1 MPISALPQE
10 TVRLLGS
17 PLVFSSPVAVVKEL
31 VDNAIDANATSVE
44 VFVALNT
51 VDSLEVRDNG
61 HGIHPDDFA
70 TLGRRGCTSKLR
82 TFEDIQT
89 VGAITL
95 GFRGDALACAATMS
109 TLHIV
114 TRTAGGPTA
123 SKLSFSEAGGVDKI
137 ERVAAPVGTAVKV
150 TDLFAKIPVR
160 KQWALK
166 EATKS
171 LSKIKD
177 LLHTYAF
184 ARPHVKL
191 TLKVLDQPKLSWSYA
206 PGSHPSIKQAALQV
220 FGTELVSQCTAKTNT
235 SQDAISSSSNDLA
248 GIFKVQEKGVYA
260 IDAVLPQAGADP
272 ARISRG
278 PWFSVDSRP
287 VSASKGTIKTLYS
300 TFKARLSRTLELPGS
315 TTSVRNPFVAVNIK
329 CPPRSY
335 DPNVEPSKDEVIFA
349 HSDRLMAAFERIL
362 ENAYS
367 TTPPDSSPSAN
378 QDAQLAAKLPHQ
390 DSEAVEPQDQCSH
403 LISPDS
409 TADDSPP
416 SPVITGAN
424 TSVSSGIS
432 SLTKPSQLRPQQ
444 HQTSPRMTV
453 SDINRLEEHSLYI
466 SPPSSH
472 DPKLRVKPDLHSSST
487 IGPQD
492 DRTPQISRRWKVDMS
507 SHNEDDDEPIAITS
521 QHHSQE
527 QDAERN
533 QGFTRASHDVNPWV
547 IAKFNARRSQD
558 GALTSEAEHQ
568 TRPAQDSLPVTAF
581 GANTRRASH
590 ILGLR
595 PVVRLDSDGASGK
608 QVPAPIPAP
617 HLGAPDLSSGA
628 YRSPI
633 LNFTASDSE
642 AAQKVRRQVG
652 GSREP
657 QGSNASSRH
666 GNRAYRKPRG
676 STRQHSPSEDQENNW
691 FQGSLDF
698 TTRKRGRLA
707 KERFGSGGKLNVQGA
722 GCTQLSKDQPNADLD
737 LGAIRRRQ
745 ALAET
750 RRLRETMGGRLN
762 SSAELED
769 FGAIVSSREVRE
781 PDPTVH
787 RDMPKDEVVVKT
799 GLPRG
804 DSRAYLL
811 AKESSLPATTTR
823 RLRRVKSCKLPLE
836 TTPVGEE
843 THNLL
848 QTLQIDMQE
857 LCRSFE
863 QSHYVAEG
871 LAENVLGHPISQTEF
886 RDIEHRVRELL
897 SKMGLDELHSGCQVE
912 FNIPE
917 VSQVEASRGGE
928 MPDHDVL

>member
-31 VDNAIDANATSVE
+31 VDNAIDANSTSVE

-95 GFRGDALACAATMS
+95 GFRGEALACATTIS

-114 TRTAGGPTA
+114 TRTAGEPTA
-123 SKLSFSEAGGVDKI
+123 SKLSFSEAGGVGKI

-171 LSKIKD
+171 LSIIKD

-191 TLKVLDQPKLSWSYA
+191 ALKVLDQPKLSWSYA
-206 PGSHPSIKQAALQV
+206 PGSHPSIKQAALQI
-220 FGTELVSQCTAKTNT
+220 FGTELVSQSIAKTNKI
-235 SQDAISSSSNDLA
+235 QDATPSSSNDLA
-248 GIFKVQEKGVYA
+248 GIFRAQEKDVYA
-260 IDAVLPQAGADP
+260 IDAVLPQPGANP
-272 ARISRG
+272 TRISRG

-287 VSASKGTIKTLYS
+287 VSASKGTIKALYS
-300 TFKARLSRTLELPGS
+300 TFRTHLNRTLELPGS

-335 DPNVEPSKDEVIFA
+335 DPNVETSKDEVLFA
-349 HSDRLMAAFERIL
+349 DSPRLIEAFERLL
-362 ENAYS
+362 ENVYS
-367 TTPPDSSPSAN
+367 TTPPDSSPSAS

-390 DSEAVEPQDQCSH
+390 NSEAVKPQDQSSH

-409 TADDSPP
+409 TPDDSPP
-416 SPVITGAN
+416 SPVITGAK
-424 TSVSSGIS
+424 TSVISGVS

-444 HQTSPRMTV
+444 HPTSPRMTV

-466 SPPSSH
+466 TPPSSH
-472 DPKLRVKPDLHSSST
+472 DPKLRAKPDLLKSST

-507 SHNEDDDEPIAITS
+507 SHGENDDEPIAITS

-527 QDAERN
+527 QEAERN
-533 QGFTRASHDVNPWV
+533 QGFTKASQDVNPWV

-558 GALTSEAEHQ
+558 GALMSQAKHQ
-568 TRPAQDSLPVTAF
+568 TRTAQDSLPITAF
-581 GANTRRASH
+581 EVNARRASP
-590 ILGLR
+590 IPRLR

-608 QVPAPIPAP
+608 QVLAPMPAP
-617 HLGAPDLSSGA
+617 HLRAPGLSPGVSG
-628 YRSPI
+628 SPI
-633 LNFTASDSE
+633 SNLTASDSE
-642 AAQKVRRQVG
+642 AAQRVRRQAGV
-652 GSREP
+652 SQEP
-657 QGSNASSRH
+657 QGSNAHFRH
-666 GNRAYRKPRG
+666 GNRAYRNPRG
-676 STRQHSPSEDQENNW
+676 STRQHSPSDDQSNDW

-698 TTRKRGRLA
+698 TTRKRGRLS
-707 KERFGSGGKLNVQGA
+707 KERSGSGDRLDVQGA
-722 GCTQLSKDQPNADLD
+722 GRTQLSKDEPNADLD

-750 RRLRETMGGRLN
+750 RRLRETRGGRLN

-769 FGAIVSSREVRE
+769 SEAVVSSRKVRE
-781 PDPTVH
+781 QDPQVH
-787 RDMPKDEVVVKT
+787 RDMPKDEVVAKT
-799 GLPRG
+799 GFPCG

-823 RLRRVKSCKLPLE
+823 RLRRVKSCMLPLE
-836 TTPVGEE
+836 TTPAGEE
-843 THNLL
+843 THNLV

-863 QSHYVAEG
+863 QSHYVLEG
-871 LAENVLGHPISQTEF
+871 SADNVLGQPISQTESK
-886 RDIEHRVRELL
+886 DIEHCVRGLL
-897 SKMGLDELHSGCQVE
+897 SKMELDELDSSCQVE
-912 FNIPE
+912 FNIPQ
-917 VSQVEASRGGE
+917 VSQVEARPTSARS
-928 MPDHDVL
+928 